1 VGPDGQAKRK
11 KKYYTEPLWWC
22 GLLAM
27 VVSSLLSILVFRFLG
42 QSRASIMASITIVYN
57 CAMAAVFLG
66 ERFTAWDAL
75 VTAVILTGAATAVVF
90 GSSGASSQP
99 TNDLASVVAMLSRT
113 VVLVTGL
120 VAAAMWVAAF
130 LYVRRLAAKGKSR
143 TPGEVRLEC
152 YLRVIVL
159 SGIMTGTS
167 GLLASSVVKSIGGA
181 AREGSAGAVFSS
193 PPFLLMLAALPCS
206 LVLQVGW
213 LNSALAQLD
222 ALEVVPVFQSAVI
235 VIGLLTGIILTGDAQ
250 NSTAAGLALFLV
262 GCGIS
267 CCGVLLL
274 SLKARMVPR
283 LDALWLRLGW
293 AWCLPRA
300 VAAAVPD
307 EGSAE
312 TIGRAGSSK
321 ARRLETEDE
330 GAAIIGRTCSGVDTG
345 ELSVPGGP
353 FPLRSSTSMRGQPL
367 SPIPETGPATYRPRV
382 PSESAFTPSAR
393 LRLTSGGA
401 GGGVGADSDA
411 AASGGEQQQQ
421 PVTLLPPPMLAS
433 LPAGRPRVS
442 SLERITR
449 LIFAAPADGEDGIDP
464 GAWGFVGWSGGS
476 DPTAWDAAA
485 ADARAVEG
493 VAGADAAQ
501 RWGDAAAAAPAG
513 PAGRHAARPSMIR
526 LGGAFSG
533 LAASAQLYAGMGAGS
548 GRRGHRLGAS
558 HVPDSATAD
567 EQEEEGGGEEE
578 AANEWG
584 GEARTS
590 GAGAAPNPLHSS
602 EGSGLE
608 LTRQASG
615 RRTHADGSPDGNARI
630 GMGAGAAGASSE
642 GAGAGAHA
650 IRQSISR
657 SGVPA
662 FDFSSYFGGGGGGSG
677 AASGA
682 PAPAAAHGYG
692 ASSSGGNPARAR
704 RLTVDNYSS
713 LMEVDASSSAMVGT
727 GFSLLSAIGTLV
739 SDLMHPEPAE
749 PAGPAPQAPISAGD
763 ELPEHGGASAVEGT
777 AGELFSGAATPVL
790 VPNAAAFAIADEMD
804 DLEAPPSVGASAAA
818 SRASSAPSS
827 PSLLPAAAPST
838 GATPPGVTSPPPRH
852 GRPLSGRFSLSG
864 PGTPRLSTAPLEGV
878 SQALSP
884 IREATMTEAETE
896 GDVDT
901 DAGDGGTGTASRCSS
916 RGPI

>member
-1 VGPDGQAKRK
+1 VGPDGQANRK

-66 ERFTAWDAL
+66 ERFTSWDAL

-120 VAAAMWVAAF
+120 VAATMWVAAF

-300 VAAAVPD
+300 VAAAVRD
-307 EGSAE
+307 DGAAE
-312 TIGRAGSSK
+312 SIGRGGSSK
-321 ARRLETEDE
+321 GRRLDTEDE

-367 SPIPETGPATYRPRV
+367 SPIPEAGPATYRPRV
-382 PSESAFTPSAR
+382 PSESSFAPSAR

-401 GGGVGADSDA
+401 GGGIGADSGA

-421 PVTLLPPPMLAS
+421 PVSLLPPPMLAS

-464 GAWGFVGWSGGS
+464 GAWGFGGWSAGS
-476 DPTAWDAAA
+476 DPAAWDAAA
-485 ADARAVEG
+485 ADARAAEG
-493 VAGADAAQ
+493 VGVTDAAQ
-501 RWGDAAAAAPAG
+501 RWGDAAAAGHGPG

-548 GRRGHRLGAS
+548 GRRAHRLGAS

-578 AANEWG
+578 AADEWS

-608 LTRQASG
+608 LARQTSG
-615 RRTHADGSPDGNARI
+615 RRTHAGGSPDGDARI
-630 GMGAGAAGASSE
+630 AVGAGAAGASSE
-642 GAGAGAHA
+642 GAGANAHA
-650 IRQSISR
+650 IRQSVSR

-662 FDFSSYFGGGGGGSG
+662 FDFSSYFGGGGGGGS
-677 AASGA
+677 AASGT
-682 PAPAAAHGYG
+682 PAPAAHNYG
-692 ASSSGGNPARAR
+692 ASSSGGHPARAR

-739 SDLMHPEPAE
+739 SDLMHPEPTE
-749 PAGPAPQAPISAGD
+749 PAGPAPQAPSAVGD
-763 ELPEHGGASAVEGT
+763 ELSGQGSAGAAEGI
-777 AGELFSGAATPVL
+777 AGDSSFSDAATPVL
-790 VPNAAAFAIADEMD
+790 VPNAAAFAIADEGD
-804 DLEAPPSVGASAAA
+804 DLEAAPSAGASAA

-838 GATPPGVTSPPPRH
+838 GVTPPGVTSPPPRH
-852 GRPLSGRFSLSG
+852 SRPLSGRFSLSG
-864 PGTPRLSTAPLEGV
+864 TGTPRLSAAPLEGV

-884 IREATMTEAETE
+884 IREATVTEAETE
-896 GDVDT
+896 GDVET
-901 DAGDGGTGTASRCSS
+901 DAGDGWTGMASRRSS
-916 RGPI
+916 